1 MSKRPANPSSAIEYA
16 SLGLAALGLVM
27 MLSFPAARSV
37 SEIFGWLPFWLVALP
52 LCAWAVARALRD
64 RACDDD
70 ARPKAR
76 PSASVHLIDA
86 SRIRARRDAAPQAV
100 RRAA

>member
-1 MSKRPANPSSAIEYA
+1 MSKRPASPISAIEHA

-37 SEIFGWLPFWLVALP
+37 SEAFGWLPFWLLALP
-52 LCAWAVARALRD
+52 LCAWAAARALRD
-64 RACDDD
+64 RACRDNT
-70 ARPKAR
+70 RSKAR
-76 PSASVHLIDA
+76 PSASVHPIDA